1 MTTVTIVVLIVIV
14 LLGLL
19 ATGGSIAQRR
29 RLARNRPVFEASLDE
44 VNAELAAARAQ
55 DRGWE
60 RGTLEA
66 AAREAFAA
74 ERPGSSTTELSLA
87 RIVDRPGTEE
97 DKAIFRVGDTGEQLT
112 LGRRDGAWVL
122 EALG

>member
-1 MTTVTIVVLIVIV
+1 MTTVTILVMVVAV
-14 LLGLL
+14 LLAGL
-19 ATGGSIAQRR
+19 AFGGSIAQRR

-44 VNAELAAARAQ
+44 VNADLAAARAQ

-60 RGTLEA
+60 RSTLES
-66 AAREAFAA
+66 AAREAYAA

-87 RIVDRPGTEE
+87 RIVDRPGTDE
-97 DKAIFRVGDTGEQLT
+97 DKAIFRVGDTDEQLT
-112 LGRRDGAWVL
+112 LGRRGGAWVL